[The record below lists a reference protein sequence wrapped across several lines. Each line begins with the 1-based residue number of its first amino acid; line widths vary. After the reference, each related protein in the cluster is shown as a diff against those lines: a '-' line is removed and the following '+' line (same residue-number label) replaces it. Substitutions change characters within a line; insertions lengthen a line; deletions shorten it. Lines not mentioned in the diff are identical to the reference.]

1 MTVDIWNKTVGALRE
16 RAGVT
21 NVYPTERDPWL
32 YEYYT
37 KDLVN
42 PATNISPVML
52 EIRRERVTELTFES
66 ELRQNDIYRY
76 GQADLVVRRYKGVG
90 WAGIWVTEKEAA
102 DGLVFEGMTYT
113 FEKASDGA
121 TNGTTCY
128 PIKPESEA
136 VNTDWFFSEGDHGYL
151 VYKYGLKWE
160 PRKYCRPI
168 PLDAY
173 TINPALGQNYDW
185 K

>member
-1 MTVDIWNKTVGALRE
+1 MADFSPGTGKNNSSKLNTEIQESVEDRSGSFEDETVPGTSVPEEETAAGADGHSASRRKEKDRNKAASGGEPGEGAE
-16 RAGVT
+16 ATAG
-21 NVYPTERDPWL
+21 
-32 YEYYT
+32 
-37 KDLVN
+37 
-42 PATNISPVML
+42 
-52 EIRRERVTELTFES
+52 
-66 ELRQNDIYRY
+66 
-76 GQADLVVRRYKGVG
+76 
-90 WAGIWVTEKEAA
+90 EKEAA